1 MLHSLKTRICILIAL
16 VLTLVAV
23 PVLYF
28 THKDGVQAM
37 SEAEQRSVQNVL
49 DLAEL
54 NIRSGYRSLLY
65 SRVDAVKAHR
75 QALESMVTVA
85 RSSFDLIFSPK
96 DISPDDLK
104 KKQDLALDWISG
116 LASLD
121 GTEFLVLNKEGV
133 LIAHPDADIRN
144 SNLNQMEDIKGF
156 PLADAVNDEARRLGT
171 ASTTFFWTFGND
183 GKGRKKFGWF
193 VHYPD
198 MDWVLGAVADIEA
211 LEHEGERKKKEMLD
225 NLKSNFETIRIARSG
240 SLILFDRSGE
250 ILIPSKNEDPDL
262 LTILHPETMRPVF
275 KELQNLAASGSR
287 ESIRMVLPDL
297 KGEMRE
303 RVIFCTYF
311 RTLGWYVAAIAYS
324 DEIRAPAQALVQRL
338 SFIIA
343 GLFLVSM
350 ALGFWISNRMTR
362 PLDTLAAFAKALPDS
377 DFTSDQA
384 LCGAIEHLPG
394 RHQDE
399 VGRLAKA
406 LIFMEASL
414 RDNIRCLMETTAA
427 NERMEGELS
436 VAREIQLGL
445 LPKTFPPFPNHSEF
459 DLFASLEPARE
470 VGGDLYDF
478 FFMDEKH
485 FCFAVGDVSGK
496 GVPAS
501 LFMAISRT
509 LLRSAAAREKDPARI
524 MTTMNN
530 DLASSNPNSMFVTL
544 FIGVLDLDTG
554 LLVYANGGH
563 NPPVKISSGKP
574 PEFMTGRSG
583 PLVGAMEDM
592 PYHTLEIQ
600 LEPDDTLFVY
610 TDGVT
615 EAMDTEQVLYSDP
628 RLIRTLTGLQGQSPK
643 YILEIVEND
652 VAAHVGTAEP
662 SDDITMLCLRYSG
675 RHPG

>member
-49 DLAEL
+49 ELAEL

-65 SRVDAVKAHR
+65 SRVDAVRAHR
-75 QALESMVTVA
+75 QNLESMVAVA
-85 RSSFDLIFSPK
+85 RKGFDLIFSSTA
-96 DISPDDLK
+96 SPAELK
-104 KKQDLALDWISG
+104 KKEGLALDWISG
-116 LASLD
+116 LASVD
-121 GTEFLVLNKEGV
+121 GTEFLVLNKEGI
-133 LIAHPDADIRN
+133 LIAHPDAGIRN

-171 ASTTFFWTFGND
+171 ASTTFFWTFGSD
-183 GKGRKKFGWF
+183 GKARKKFGWF
-193 VHYPD
+193 VHYPAT
-198 MDWVLGAVADIEA
+198 DWVLGAVADIEA

-225 NLKSNFETIRIARSG
+225 NLKANFETIRIARSG

-262 LTILHPETMRPVF
+262 LSTLYPETEKPLF
-275 KELQNLAASGSR
+275 EELQLLAATGSR
-287 ESIRMVLPDL
+287 EAIPVILPDL
-297 KGEMRE
+297 QGEMRE

-311 RTLGWYVAAIAYS
+311 RTLGWYVAAIAYT

-338 SFIIA
+338 SLIIA

-350 ALGFWISNRMTR
+350 ALGFSISNRMTR
-362 PLDTLAAFAKALPDS
+362 PLNTLAAFAKALPDS
-377 DFTSDQA
+377 DFTSDKA

-406 LIFMEASL
+406 LLFMEASL

-459 DLFASLEPARE
+459 DLYASLEPARE

-524 MTTMNN
+524 MSTMNN

-563 NPPVKISSGKP
+563 NPPVKISSGKL

-592 PYHTLEIQ
+592 PYQTLEIQ

-615 EAMDTEQVLYSDP
+615 EAMDTEQALYSDP
-628 RLIRTLTGLQGQSPK
+628 RLVRTLSGTHGKSPR
-643 YILEIVEND
+643 EIIELIEKD
-652 VAAHVGTAEP
+652 VAAHVGRAEP
-662 SDDITMLCLRYSG
+662 SDDITMLCLRYAG
-675 RHPG
+675 IHPG